1 MVSQMQVT
9 ELVWSKT
16 EEALARE
23 AFELA
28 QKREINALIR
38 EVNQAAGSLSELND
52 LWQLHDFLSAR
63 RHAIDGK
70 YYYDPA
76 SLIFLF
82 AQLMKEGWLHFDDLA
97 GLEKDKLA
105 RISSLSRIL

>member
-1 MVSQMQVT
+1 MQVT

-16 EEALARE
+16 EETLARE

-28 QKREINALIR
+28 HNREINALIR
-38 EVNQAAGSLSELND
+38 EVNQTAGSLSELND

-70 YYYDPA
+70 YHYEPA

-105 RISSLSRIL
+105 RISSLARML

>member
-1 MVSQMQVT
+1 MQVT
-9 ELVWSKT
+9 ELVWSKA
-16 EEALARE
+16 EETLARE
-23 AFELA
+23 AFDLA
-28 QKREINALIR
+28 HDREISALIR

-70 YYYDPA
+70 YHYDPA

-97 GLEKDKLA
+97 GLEKDKLT

>member
-9 ELVWSKT
+9 ELVWSKA
-16 EEALARE
+16 EETLARE

-28 QKREINALIR
+28 HHRETNALIR
-38 EVNQAAGSLSELND
+38 EVNHAASSLAELND

-63 RHAIDGK
+63 RHALDGK
-70 YYYDPA
+70 YHYDPA

-97 GLEKDKLA
+97 GLERDKLA
-105 RISSLSRIL
+105 RISSLARML

>member
-1 MVSQMQVT
+1 MPVT
-9 ELVWSKT
+9 EVAWSRK
-16 EEALARE
+16 EETIARE

-28 QKREINALIR
+28 HSREIDALIR
-38 EVNQAAGSLSELND
+38 EVNGAAGSLSALDD

-70 YYYDPA
+70 YDYDPA

-105 RISSLSRIL
+105 RISSLARML